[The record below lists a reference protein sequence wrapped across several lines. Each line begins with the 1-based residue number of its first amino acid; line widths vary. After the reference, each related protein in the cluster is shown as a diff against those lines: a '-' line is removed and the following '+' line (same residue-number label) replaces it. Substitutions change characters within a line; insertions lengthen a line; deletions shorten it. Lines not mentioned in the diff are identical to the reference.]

1 MKLQNNIVFLHK
13 NKNHFIRMEI
23 KTKRN
28 TNIELLRFVL
38 MIAIC
43 IWHTMVH
50 GFDFKNMS
58 TMNTPQIQHLIMMV
72 ICVPAVDTFMFISGY
87 YGIRFSYDK
96 LLKLIIQAI
105 LISNIIIL
113 VRLPFGGSLSFYDQ
127 LLPISSGLTWWFL
140 SAYAVIM
147 ILSPILNAGIN
158 SIESKNFRNIL
169 IILFFIF
176 SIVKY
181 RLDGGGYNLITL
193 FLIYLLGRY
202 CNKIRLV
209 LSRRYSFIVWIS
221 SISTLLLIMTYNL
234 YYGNIHSIWVL
245 FSYNNPVII
254 VMAVSIFYFSLSFQL
269 HPQRWIAF
277 LGNHSLSIYLVSE
290 MIGITLYNTWKN
302 IFLSN
307 ILIFITSIFVFALLC
322 EFVDIPIQTL
332 NTWIRKK
339 IIRT

>member
-1 MKLQNNIVFLHK
+1 
-13 NKNHFIRMEI
+13 
-23 KTKRN
+23 
-28 TNIELLRFVL
+28 
-38 MIAIC
+38 
-43 IWHTMVH
+43 
-50 GFDFKNMS
+50 
-58 TMNTPQIQHLIMMV
+58 
-72 ICVPAVDTFMFISGY
+72 
-87 YGIRFSYDK
+87 
-96 LLKLIIQAI
+96 
-105 LISNIIIL
+105 
-113 VRLPFGGSLSFYDQ
+113 
-127 LLPISSGLTWWFL
+127 
-140 SAYAVIM
+140 M

-221 SISTLLLIMTYNL
+221 SLSTLLLIMTYNL

-277 LGNHSLSIYLVSE
+277 LGNHSLYIYLVSE